1 MMAPR
6 RSAARSARLEAGL
19 GDGGATGVSPPA
31 GRLAGLVAAFLVF
44 LVFLV
49 ASFVMPD
56 TMTDWSV
63 IVNQNPKAAR
73 HTGVIDVSEGPIM
86 VPR

>member
-19 GDGGATGVSPPA
+19 GDRGAAGVSPPA
-31 GRLAGLVAAFLVF
+31 GRLAGLVAAF

-63 IVNQNPKAAR
+63 IVNQNPKAAL